1 MKLISKLSEING
13 NKDLIVTIGNFDGLH
28 LGHRRLLQDALKT
41 AKGLAGDLVLITF
54 FPHPQEFF
62 SKLNDFYLNSF
73 EEKRDILEGF
83 GIKYLLEIVFDE
95 RLSNLSP
102 EDFLN
107 EYILNDKRVKKLYL
121 GHDFSFGKSKTGNLE
136 FVKKYLAN
144 SQVELEVF
152 PEFIL
157 GTEKVSSSIIRD
169 LIRQGKIDKANNL
182 LGREF
187 FIKGKVVKG
196 MGRGST
202 IEVPTINLKIDP
214 KRIVPS
220 KGVYFTKTYFQG
232 KSFDSITNVGI
243 NPTFGDNEE
252 IKIETHVLGFSQQIY
267 GEEITLTFLQ
277 KLREE
282 RKFTDFNELKK
293 QIKADIKERVNFR

>member
-1 MKLISKLSEING
+1 MKLISKLSEITG
-13 NKDLIVTIGNFDGLH
+13 NKDFIVTIGNFDGLH
-28 LGHRRLLQDALKT
+28 LGHRRLLKEALK
-41 AKGLAGDLVLITF
+41 ASNSLAGDLVLITF

-73 EEKRDILEGF
+73 EEKREILQGF
-83 GIKYLLEIVFDE
+83 GIKYLLEITFDE

-107 EYILNDKRVKKLYL
+107 EYILNDNRVKKLYL

-152 PEFIL
+152 PEFVL
-157 GTEKVSSSIIRD
+157 GADKVSSSIIRD

-202 IEVPTINLKIDP
+202 IDVPTINLKIDP

-220 KGVYFTKTYFQG
+220 KGVYFTKTNFQG

-243 NPTFGDNEE
+243 NPTFGDNGE
-252 IKIETHVLGFSQQIY
+252 IKVETHILGFSQQIY
-267 GEEITLTFLQ
+267 GEEITLTFLH

-282 RKFTDFNELKK
+282 RKFTDFNELKI